1 MGQVVHSV
9 NIMIA
14 ILLVAVGIV
23 IYYIFKYDEFWP
35 NGSDDTTKQ
44 EELLQFSSNGDQQS
58 IGWRYDRRDHR
69 SGFRPLQKGTSQDSW
84 SGYSGE
90 ED

>member
-1 MGQVVHSV
+1 MSEVVHSV

-35 NGSDDTTKQ
+35 NGSDDTTVT
-44 EELLQFSSNGDQQS
+44 EELLQLPSDENRQGS
-58 IGWRYDRRDHR
+58 
-69 SGFRPLQKGTSQDSW
+69 
-84 SGYSGE
+84 
-90 ED
+90 

>member
-35 NGSDDTTKQ
+35 NGSDDTTEQK
-44 EELLQFSSNGDQQS
+44 ELLQLSSDK
-58 IGWRYDRRDHR
+58 D
-69 SGFRPLQKGTSQDSW
+69 SQ
-84 SGYSGE
+84 GA
-90 ED
+90 

>member
-1 MGQVVHSV
+1 MSEVVHSV

-14 ILLVAVGIV
+14 ILLVGVGIV

-44 EELLQFSSNGDQQS
+44 KELLQLSSNKD
-58 IGWRYDRRDHR
+58 
-69 SGFRPLQKGTSQDSW
+69 SQ
-84 SGYSGE
+84 GA
-90 ED
+90 